1 MFKIKIS
8 YPVFLIIT
16 LLIVFSLIFGGFI
29 KNRIETGQNLS
40 QFFSSIISNIQI
52 MVKYKTFQL
61 NKPPILNKN
70 KNKNRFQEFIPEQR
84 TALLVLPRYDH
95 KLSRSI
101 VEVIDLRN
109 FKVIHTYKHDIL
121 KMNKLVKNVKEFSRL
136 NTDDSP
142 IRFEYRHPLIL
153 NDGSLI
159 SDSDYSIEFKVDFCS
174 NLEWINDEEIFHH
187 SKMLDNDGNILIGG
201 LLNPNSKYVKKFQI
215 KDFRDDAIIKINSDG
230 KILFRK
236 SIIEIL
242 IENKFLPE
250 NFAITSPGIAQVALD
265 PIHLNDI
272 EPVFSDTDFWKKG
285 DLFLSIRNLSAII
298 HYRPKTN
305 KVINYIVGPFIQQ
318 HDVDIISDKEIS
330 IFNNNNSFINNQYSE
345 VLIYNFETRVFK
357 KIFDNELKKE
367 NFKTSTQGLSH
378 ILNDGSLMVEEQNHG
393 RIILFNNKGQKEWE
407 FVNKDT
413 NGNIGFVSWSRIIE
427 DKLFIEKFTSLV
439 ENKKCIN

>member
-1 MFKIKIS
+1 
-8 YPVFLIIT
+8 
-16 LLIVFSLIFGGFI
+16 
-29 KNRIETGQNLS
+29 
-40 QFFSSIISNIQI
+40 

-201 LLNPNSKYVKKFQI
+201 QINPNSKYVKKFQI
-215 KDFRDDAIIKINSDG
+215 KDFRDDAIILK
-230 KILFRK
+230 
-236 SIIEIL
+236 L
-242 IENKFLPE
+242 I
-250 NFAITSPGIAQVALD
+250 
-265 PIHLNDI
+265 
-272 EPVFSDTDFWKKG
+272 
-285 DLFLSIRNLSAII
+285 
-298 HYRPKTN
+298 
-305 KVINYIVGPFIQQ
+305 
-318 HDVDIISDKEIS
+318 
-330 IFNNNNSFINNQYSE
+330 
-345 VLIYNFETRVFK
+345 
-357 KIFDNELKKE
+357 
-367 NFKTSTQGLSH
+367 
-378 ILNDGSLMVEEQNHG
+378 LMV
-393 RIILFNNKGQKEWE
+393 K
-407 FVNKDT
+407 
-413 NGNIGFVSWSRIIE
+413 
-427 DKLFIEKFTSLV
+427 SL
-439 ENKKCIN
+439 